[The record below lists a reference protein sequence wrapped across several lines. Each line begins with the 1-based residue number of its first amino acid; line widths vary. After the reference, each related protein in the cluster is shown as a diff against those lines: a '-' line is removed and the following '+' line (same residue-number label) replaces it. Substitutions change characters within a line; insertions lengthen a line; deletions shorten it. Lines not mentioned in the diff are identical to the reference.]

1 MTVAQLIATLER
13 YAEMA
18 KRHGSEDSAKAVLK
32 FSKALTPARRLQI
45 VAMLARLAQ
54 SQSFGP
60 KKP

>member
-32 FSKALTPARRLQI
+32 FSKALTPARRL
-45 VAMLARLAQ
+45 
-54 SQSFGP
+54 
-60 KKP
+60 